1 MENPRKCKYE
11 EKAERVAARFK
22 DTHSSGKSK
31 SDADREGLKSS
42 TRNHSATTKQNRSK
56 KSKTRQKKKPGK
68 GAYYHNTGI
77 FVLQ

>member
-11 EKAERVAARFK
+11 EKAERMAARFK
-22 DTHSSGKSK
+22 GTHSSGKSK
-31 SDADREGLKSS
+31 SDADRGGLKSS